1 MDNEDLNAK
10 EWPLDAA
17 HLQTQV
23 GILREAVKYAKE
35 TGYTQVTIEI
45 DVLEVLLN
53 NSKLNF

>member
-1 MDNEDLNAK
+1 MDKENLNAK
-10 EWPLDAA
+10 EGPLDAA

-53 NSKLNF
+53 NSKLNI